1 MVRHVTHNSIAPTRS
16 QDKEEKSW
24 GHLNNLALKGNG
36 ESSISETR
44 RRAEAVRADAPQDP
58 HNMAKAALLEVVR
71 HITRPVYLPHRGK
84 ELGRCFW
91 VIKLTRHRKGMGT
104 RACSKSGEHP
114 KTCKVD
120 RDRKTRVLR
129 QRPNC
134 LNAHPD
140 VGYGNPHR
148 KSSET
153 DVMACGCY
161 GV

>member
-1 MVRHVTHNSIAPTRS
+1 MVVTREGGEDVEPSVLRDPRDMVRAELPDPV
-16 QDKEEKSW
+16 
-24 GHLNNLALKGNG
+24 
-36 ESSISETR
+36 R
-44 RRAEAVRADAPQDP
+44 R
-58 HNMAKAALLEVVR
+58 
-71 HITRPVYLPHRGK
+71 ITRPVYLPHRGK
-84 ELGRCFW
+84 ELGRRSW

-104 RACSKSGEHP
+104 RACLKSGEHP

-134 LNAHPD
+134 LNANPD

-153 DVMACGCY
+153 DVMVCGCY
-161 GV
+161 GL